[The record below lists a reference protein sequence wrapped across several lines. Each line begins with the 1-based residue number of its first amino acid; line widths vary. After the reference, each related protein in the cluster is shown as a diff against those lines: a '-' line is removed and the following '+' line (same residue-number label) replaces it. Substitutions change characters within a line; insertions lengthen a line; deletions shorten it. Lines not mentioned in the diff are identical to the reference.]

1 MPVYAS
7 VCIKHVEKQQL
18 FSTVVVFL
26 HVLLLIKKKKQQ
38 LFSLWEREGL
48 SNRDYAW
55 VFVTGKKISR

>member
-18 FSTVVVFL
+18 FS
-26 HVLLLIKKKKQQ
+26 
-38 LFSLWEREGL
+38 LWEREGL
-48 SNRDYAW
+48 SSRDYAW